1 MSIAVK
7 TKIIFSIVI
16 TTTDDCEQPT
26 NRKRYKRTKEEEQIL
41 RQLHYKGVGSLAFY
55 VDGEGYVKQAYR
67 AGCNTE

>member
-26 NRKRYKRTKEEEQIL
+26 NRKRDIREQKKRNK
-41 RQLHYKGVGSLAFY
+41 Y
-55 VDGEGYVKQAYR
+55 
-67 AGCNTE
+67 

>member
-41 RQLHYKGVGSLAFY
+41 RQLHYKGAASLTFY
-55 VDGEGYVKQAYR
+55 VEGDDYVKQGY
-67 AGCNTE
+67 